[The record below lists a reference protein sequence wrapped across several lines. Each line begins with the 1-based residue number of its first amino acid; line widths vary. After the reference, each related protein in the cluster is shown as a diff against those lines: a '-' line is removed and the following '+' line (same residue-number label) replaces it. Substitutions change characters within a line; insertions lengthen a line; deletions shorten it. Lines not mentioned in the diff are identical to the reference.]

1 MRITIINNDKKD
13 RSLVR
18 EELEKFVTQLADGTY
33 QKNFAS
39 DYKKEVCFAAE
50 WCKSGGEEKATAIN
64 PLVLLSLDN
73 LRDLETVAEYKKL
86 AALQPYTMLCFMG
99 HDGHSLHIVSPY
111 TVANPDAKAAGRILE
126 SNDKGQRSEFKDQSL
141 HNAFH
146 KLHYIY
152 STQLQTPLVAQEP
165 TLQTC
170 CKVSYDPE
178 PYYNPD
184 ALAVTVTDQPEE
196 SPEYRSMQEDI
207 SDYNYP
213 EEIPGLSVRD
223 SRMRR
228 FHDCLDNAVEKHHT
242 IKDEGLFAMAV
253 VEKLADGCHL
263 MGLPEAWSARVA
275 KFIPMIGEHLAAETI
290 DSVFQT
296 AYLRNTLKA
305 IPTKFTRHSAL
316 LTFKT
321 EAYMKEHYTL
331 RRNVMTGVAEFRTNA
346 TGHGFRPLDV
356 AARNTMT
363 IRALKAGVDSWDR
376 DLDRYINSSLI
387 PLYYPMQDF
396 ISHLPAWDGHD
407 HVADL
412 ARRVHTDD
420 PCWAEDFHKWLLS
433 MVAQWIGKDR
443 QHGNAIVPLLI
454 GPQGSGKTTFC
465 RRLLPDW
472 MQTYYSDHI
481 KMNNDN
487 DIFLAMSGYAL
498 INIDEFDAMKKSQQ
512 PLLKYLLSKHDVKFR
527 PPYGKTLEERQR
539 YASFIAT
546 TNNVRPLTDR
556 TGSRRFL
563 CVYAD
568 TIDNTGHISHSQLF
582 AQLRQ
587 ELEEGR
593 RYWFDEEETARI
605 ISQNNRYQQVH
616 DYQQMISILFHPAV
630 DTPEDTPW
638 MSMPVIMQ
646 QMADAFPTF
655 EIKKNTD
662 SELGKKLTAM
672 GYAKKKLNNGK
683 AYRLKNI

>member
-18 EELEKFVTQLADGTY
+18 VELEKFVTQLADGTY

-39 DYKKEVCFAAE
+39 DYKKEVCFSAE
-50 WCKSGGEEKATAIN
+50 WHKAGGEEKTTVIN

-73 LRDLETVAEYKKL
+73 LRDLETVTEYKKL
-86 AALQPYTMLCFMG
+86 AALQPYTLLCFIG

-111 TVANPDAKAAGRILE
+111 SVANNPQL
-126 SNDKGQRSEFKDQSL
+126 SNVNCQFL
-141 HNAFH
+141 TNAFR

-152 STQLQTPLVAQEP
+152 STQLQTPLVAQDP

-196 SPEYRSMQEDI
+196 SPEYRSTQEDI

-228 FHDCLDNAVEKHHT
+228 FHDCLDAAVEKNHD
-242 IKDEGLFAMAV
+242 IKDDELFATAV
-253 VEKLADGCHL
+253 VEKLAEGCHQ

-296 AYLRNTLKA
+296 AYLRNRLKTMA
-305 IPTKFTRHSAL
+305 TKFTTRSAL

-321 EAYMKEHYTL
+321 EAYMREHYTL

-346 TGHGFRPLDV
+346 TSHGFQPLDT

-396 ISHLPAWDGHD
+396 ISHQPAWDGHD
-407 HVADL
+407 YVADL

-420 PCWAEDFHKWLLS
+420 PCWIEDFHKWLLS

-472 MQTYYSDHI
+472 MQTYFSDRI

-539 YASFIAT
+539 FASFIAT

-568 TIDNTGHISHSQLF
+568 TIDNTGHINHSQLF

-605 ISQNNRYQQVH
+605 TRQNNRYQQVH
-616 DYQQMISILFHPAV
+616 DYQQMVSILFRPAE

-638 MSMPVIMQ
+638 MPLSDIMQ
-646 QMADAFPTF
+646 QLAEAFPTF
-655 EIKKNTD
+655 QITKNTD

-672 GYAKKKLNNGK
+672 GYAKKPLKKGR
-683 AYRLKNI
+683 AYRMKTI